1 MGHAY
6 APKRG
11 RSSACAT
18 CALVGA
24 LIATMAS
31 ACGSKAVGVDTCKQ
45 IETARCQAAPACN
58 FPITPPD
65 YTSGTDVAACIRYY
79 DVACLDG
86 LQVSAP
92 TSAEVTACI
101 ASINGNCAYVST
113 PQDSP
118 ECAWL
123 STTPDAGNEVDATD
137 AADAG
142 DAADATE
149 ASSVDA
155 DDSGD

>member
-6 APKRG
+6 APRRG
-11 RSSACAT
+11 LSGACAT
-18 CALVGA
+18 CAVVGA
-24 LIATMAS
+24 LIAAITS
-31 ACGSKAVGVDTCKQ
+31 ACGSKAVGVGTCKQ
-45 IETARCQAAPACN
+45 IETARCQAAAACSPV
-58 FPITPPD
+58 PITWPD
-65 YTSGTDVAACIRYY
+65 YTSGTGVDACIRYY

-101 ASINGNCAYVST
+101 ASINTSCAYVST

-118 ECAWL
+118 ACAWL

-137 AADAG
+137 AADAT
-142 DAADATE
+142 DATE
-149 ASSVDA
+149 ASSVDVE
-155 DDSGD
+155 DGD

>member
-1 MGHAY
+1 MGHPY
-6 APKRG
+6 ALRRG

-18 CALVGA
+18 CIVVMV
-24 LIATMAS
+24 LIAAVTS
-31 ACGSKAVGVDTCKQ
+31 ACGSKAVGVSTCKQ
-45 IETARCQAAPACN
+45 IETARCQAAAACN
-58 FPITPPD
+58 SPITWPD
-65 YTSGTDVAACIRYY
+65 DTSGTDVAACIRYY

-101 ASINGNCAYVST
+101 ASINSTCAYVIT

-123 STTPDAGNEVDATD
+123 STTPDAGNEVDASD

-149 ASSVDA
+149 ASSIDA
-155 DDSGD
+155 EDGGD

>member
-6 APKRG
+6 ALRRG

-18 CALVGA
+18 CVVVGA
-24 LIATMAS
+24 LIAAVTS

-58 FPITPPD
+58 NVSITPPD
-65 YTSGTDVAACIRYY
+65 YTSGTDVAACTRYY

-101 ASINGNCAYVST
+101 ASINTSCAYVST

-118 ECAWL
+118 ACAWL

-137 AADAG
+137 AADAT
-142 DAADATE
+142 DATE
-149 ASSVDA
+149 ASSVDVE
-155 DDSGD
+155 DGD

>member
-1 MGHAY
+1 MGHAH
-6 APKRG
+6 APRRG
-11 RSSACAT
+11 RSSACTT
-18 CALVGA
+18 CVLVGA
-24 LIATMAS
+24 LIAAITS

-45 IETARCQAAPACN
+45 IEAARCQAAPACPN
-58 FPITPPD
+58 VSITPPD

-79 DVACLDG
+79 DVACLNG

-101 ASINGNCAYVST
+101 ASINGSCDYVAT

-118 ECAWL
+118 DCAWL
-123 STTPDAGNEVDATD
+123 STSPDAGSEVDASA

-142 DAADATE
+142 DAAE

-155 DDSGD
+155 ESSGD